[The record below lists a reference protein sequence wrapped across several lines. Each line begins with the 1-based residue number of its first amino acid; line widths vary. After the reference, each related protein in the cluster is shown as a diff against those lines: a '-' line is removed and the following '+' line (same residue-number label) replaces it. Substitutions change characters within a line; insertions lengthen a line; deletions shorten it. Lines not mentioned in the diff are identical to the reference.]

1 MTYRIRGLDPQ
12 QFTPVFAM
20 DADGLKRA
28 RATRVQAGED
38 GKYPCRVSLLDA
50 DPGDEL
56 ALVHFTNHDVETPY
70 RNAFA
75 IFIRECAQEAAEY
88 IDELPVMII

>member
-1 MTYRIRGLDPQ
+1 MGHAPPRN
-12 QFTPVFAM
+12 TPSPTPEITPRART
-20 DADGLKRA
+20 LTA

-88 IDELPVMII
+88 IDL